1 MNDNNPIV
9 DPETGEVL
17 EEVSSTFESVK
28 KDSKEVDYF
37 ARVQRGRQDSS
48 QGRQWYAIHTYSGYE
63 DAVKKS
69 LHTRIETFNMQDKI
83 FEVVVPKE
91 SEIHMRQGKP
101 VSRKKCIFPGY
112 VLLEMIVTDD
122 SWYLVR
128 NTPNVTGFVGSGNIP
143 VPVTPEEF
151 GVIKDRM
158 GEDKPRFKEEYSV
171 SDIVIIKEGPFASFE
186 GKVVDINIEKGRL
199 TVIVT
204 VFERDTP
211 VELSFSEITKK

>member
-1 MNDNNPIV
+1 M
-9 DPETGEVL
+9 EEQL
-17 EEVSSTFESVK
+17 EPMDTEKKSSVK
-28 KDSKEVDYF
+28 SAKKTSVKQEVDYF

-69 LHTRIETFNMQDKI
+69 IQTRIETFHMQDKI

-91 SEIHMRQGKP
+91 SEVHIRQGKP
-101 VSRKKCIFPGY
+101 ISRKKCIFPGY
-112 VLLEMIVTDD
+112 VLVDMIVTDD

-143 VPVTPEEF
+143 VAVSPEEF
-151 GVIKDRM
+151 GIIKNRM
-158 GEDKPRFKEEYSV
+158 GEEKPRFKDEFSIG
-171 SDIVIIKEGPFASFE
+171 DLVIISSGPFASFE
-186 GKVVDINIEKGRL
+186 GKVIEVNLERGRL
-199 TVIVT
+199 VVVVN

-211 VELSFSEITKK
+211 VEVAFNEVKKK